1 MGSGM
6 DAILFG
12 VKRAHMAFEH
22 RLAARLLAPWGLT
35 PARFDLLH
43 VIHDVYVGKPQAR
56 LRRILGIAGTTLG
69 RMLKSLEALA
79 LVERDP
85 FRRGRRRYARLT
97 DRGRFVLRHA
107 TRKTRKHVRRRVDAM
122 YTSSPATSFEDRENL
137 EWLCRTIRTRLG
149 DSATLHYPWH
159 PDD

>member
-1 MGSGM
+1 MGSRM

-43 VIHDVYVGKPQAR
+43 VIDDVYIGKPQSR
-56 LRRILGIAGTTLG
+56 VRRILGIAGTTLG

-79 LVERDP
+79 LVKREP
-85 FRRGRRRYARLT
+85 FRRGRRRYVKLT

-122 YTSSPATSFEDRENL
+122 YASSPKASFEDREHL
-137 EWLCRTIRTRLG
+137 EWVCRTIRERLG
-149 DSATLHYPWH
+149 DGATLYFPWH